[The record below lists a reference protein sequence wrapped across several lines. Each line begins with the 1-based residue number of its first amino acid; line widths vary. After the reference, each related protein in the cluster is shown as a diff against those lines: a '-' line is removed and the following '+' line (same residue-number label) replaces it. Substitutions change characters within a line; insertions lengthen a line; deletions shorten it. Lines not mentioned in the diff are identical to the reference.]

1 MMNKQIML
9 LFFLMPGV
17 FFAAAPDT
25 KHSELAQRTQKKHVT
40 ITGDVRP
47 TFNNPTRTLLIFLDE
62 QESEFGTLSFDSGK
76 LDAISLKLFQALY
89 QKAAPILVSRN
100 LLINVLGWQ
109 TLSLKAKKDAEWDAF
124 TKLHGKA
131 LRPSPHQKLKKYY
144 DAVTKVLNEYPKKSE
159 EQIRKELP
167 SISDYYEDAEPGAS
181 TFAHVNPDVF
191 RTLILELLDFNP
203 LEWIMRQTADRNMY
217 LLVPRTYI
225 PSFSKY
231 TPRVLSQKDKLTSM
245 ELHLGL
251 KIEHMLEPA
260 EEDLKDIREKQRHGS
275 EANADAYFINNLEQ
289 IFVTRTDYRHYVLPF
304 NKMPAWVIYM
314 AGHGLMNKVIAFL
327 SLDNFTHFLHF
338 LETNI
343 LTKLFAYSSCYAVG
357 TNIRVIFGE
366 LRSAASG
373 RYSFAIATEGV
384 ADKTVGGGSIDISL
398 KNIDFERKKLRIS
411 TPLNF
416 KKFVTETQADV
427 INYDEALG
435 AIFQTKKDAAET
447 PHLRLPGLE
456 WFAVRDVNK
465 HVISL
470 GSVKA
475 IAGTA
480 PLWRAE
486 PLRLSTYLQARQ
498 IPEDQLQAI
507 FLYTHEIPYP
517 IIIDIKHMPKFISM
531 IPGNASHSFIQLS
544 APFDLQTITHAFS
557 TNSHKVFLF
566 DRLEC
571 APLKLIEGS
580 MRVLTNVVIDVEE
593 KIMER
598 DDFPGFRELFPFFT
612 YFTVHNHFYKKPPL
626 QAPVRIKEN
635 YYGEYVAK
643 SQSDA
648 FWFYPQ
654 ELKEV
659 LKGKKSRSMGT
670 IANYRTLEQ
679 LRQDPDFNAWKA
691 KFAGLKADDITAEL
705 TKMRTALQKKQE
717 QLAAAQKKLSV
728 ADIRELAMIRKY
740 SEFLKLT
747 TEFKDSSTE
756 DKKTL
761 EKELLR
767 YDWHKNFERLKAD
780 AEFMRW
786 KSLNYDQ
793 KGPEELKVYSAKTR
807 DQLVAKKR
815 KYGLTPT
822 EEQDLAML
830 GKMQEFE
837 DLESWY
843 ATLSALDKKKLAKA
857 LEDEK
862 HEKPSLPDKKKKM
875 KMKQI
880 QKSDNIE
887 KEKMVRK
894 SEKMSQ

>member
-76 LDAISLKLFQALY
+76 LDAISLKLLQALY

-109 TLSLKAKKDAEWDAF
+109 TLSLKAKKEAEWDAF
-124 TKLHGKA
+124 TKLHGKVS
-131 LRPSPHQKLKKYY
+131 RPSPHQKLKKYY

-289 IFVTRTDYRHYVLPF
+289 IFVTRTDYRHDALPF

-435 AIFQTKKDAAET
+435 AIFQSSKDVAET

-465 HVISL
+465 YTISL
-470 GSVKA
+470 GPVVS
-475 IAGTA
+475 IAKTE
-480 PLWRAE
+480 PQWRSR
-486 PLRLSTYLQARQ
+486 PLRLSSYLKARN
-498 IPEDQLQAI
+498 IREDQLQAI
-507 FLYTHEIPYP
+507 LLYVHEVPYP

-531 IPGNASHSFIQLS
+531 IPGETFHAFSELS
-544 APFDLQTITHAFS
+544 APFDLKTISYAFS
-557 TNSHKVFLF
+557 TNNDNKIFFF
-566 DRLEC
+566 DRLRC
-571 APLKLIEGS
+571 APFALPDGQK
-580 MRVLTNVVIDVEE
+580 VQDLTQVVIDVKEIQMQGE
-593 KIMER
+593 
-598 DDFPGFRELFPFFT
+598 FFLELFPFFT
-612 YFTVHNHFYKKPPL
+612 YFTAHNQFYKKAPL
-626 QAPVRIKEN
+626 RAPTHMKEN
-635 YYGEYVAK
+635 YVNEYLAK
-643 SQSDA
+643 SQSDP
-648 FWFYPQ
+648 FWFHPKKLEDVSQ
-654 ELKEV
+654 
-659 LKGKKSRSMGT
+659 GKMFHTKKVT
-670 IANYRTLEQ
+670 AHYRTLEQ
-679 LRQDPDFNAWKA
+679 LRQDPEFNAWKA
-691 KFAGLKADDITAEL
+691 KYAGLKADDITAEL
-705 TKMRTALQKKQE
+705 TKIRMALQKKQE
-717 QLAAAQKKLSV
+717 QLATAQKKLSV
-728 ADIRELAMIRKY
+728 ADMRELAMIRKY

-756 DKKTL
+756 DKKAL

-793 KGPEELKVYSAKTR
+793 KCPEELKVYSAKTR

-830 GKMQEFE
+830 GKLQEFR

-862 HEKPSLPDKKKKM
+862 HEEPSLPDKKKKM

-880 QKSDNIE
+880 EKSDNIE
-887 KEKMVRK
+887 KEKKVRK